1 MTFDPASSS
10 TPSREEQIKRNVST
24 DEDVDKEEKILAG
37 LDMTGKKMRLDF
49 SSSSASDNNAID
61 SGGGRDVS
69 PSKISL
75 QGNQVESFPKEGE
88 NAGGLEGGGQ
98 GQDDDH
104 LVEQDGRVEGGGY
117 KEVGGSP
124 SAQGSSLENGI
135 AEVQVADKEGGQ
147 DDAGGGEAPRGG
159 ALEDGDDNSDLDV
172 SKPGQKLE

>member
-1 MTFDPASSS
+1 M
-10 TPSREEQIKRNVST
+10 ST

-104 LVEQDGRVEGGGY
+104 LIEQDGRVEGGGY
-117 KEVGGSP
+117 KEV
-124 SAQGSSLENGI
+124 A
-135 AEVQVADKEGGQ
+135 VKEGDQ
-147 DDAGGGEAPRGG
+147 DDAGGGEIDEYEQW
-159 ALEDGDDNSDLDV
+159 LLD
-172 SKPGQKLE
+172 KGFKLAGSN